1 MAKLWETT
9 ERLIYMAL
17 QHNSSAEH
25 LRSFVERLER
35 LSEDMK
41 ATKDDAKLVMTE
53 ATGSGFDAGGI
64 KAVLKIRA
72 MKPHDYQEAEAIK
85 ETYLHALGMSVEPPL
100 FRAAGLAEFDPTVR
114 ENVLSAMR
122 AFVPAFGKGD
132 IIVTWGGKKLRL
144 LRDKDGGIVEQDV
157 VDAPAPSRG
166 TTTEAKPRP
175 PKADVPDVDA
185 DGAKAL
191 GREYAKDNKAVVA
204 NPFPYGDPRR
214 AKFDEGWR
222 EGAGSDG
229 MGPPEE

>member
-1 MAKLWETT
+1 MPLA
-9 ERLIYMAL
+9 
-17 QHNSSAEH
+17 HNASAEH
-25 LRSFVERLER
+25 LRSFVERIER
-35 LSEDMK
+35 LREEGKANSEDI
-41 ATKDDAKLVMTE
+41 KLVMQE
-53 ATGSGFDAGGI
+53 AKGSGFVP
-64 KAVLKIRA
+64 KAIRRVVKIRE
-72 MKPHDYQEAEAIK
+72 MKPHDYQEEK
-85 ETYLHALGMSVEPPL
+85 TLEDVYLAALGMSIEPPL

-157 VDAPAPSRG
+157 ADTPPPAARG
-166 TTTEAKPRP
+166 TTTESKPRP

-185 DGAKAL
+185 DGAKEL
-191 GREYAKDNKAVVA
+191 GRQYAKDNKPVVA

-222 EGAGSDG
+222 AGANSDG